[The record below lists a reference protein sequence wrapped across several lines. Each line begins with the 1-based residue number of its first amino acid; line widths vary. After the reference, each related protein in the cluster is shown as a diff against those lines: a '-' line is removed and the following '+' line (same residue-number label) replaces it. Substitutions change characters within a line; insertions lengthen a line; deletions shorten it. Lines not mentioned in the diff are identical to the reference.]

1 MIGIRAFINASLIM
15 RKVLDGLTI
24 LTAILTLGILGT
36 GFFTYKTVTS
46 EKFQQKLL
54 DKVLGSVGDMM
65 PKVLDDSLPKMTGGS
80 IPTTPKVPAIP
91 KL

>member
-1 MIGIRAFINASLIM
+1 M
-15 RKVLDGLTI
+15 RKILDGLTI

-65 PKVLDDSLPKMTGGS
+65 PKVLDDNLPKMTGGS
-80 IPTTPKVPAIP
+80 IPTIPKVPAIP
-91 KL
+91 KF